1 MTTIKGMVEMPK
13 RKGESREDKKEQ
25 AVAQALANDK
35 KSVDQQLS
43 NMERLK
49 TLRLAQRNDRR
60 KQEEKE
66 NGSQ

>member
-1 MTTIKGMVEMPK
+1 MVEMPK

-25 AVAQALANDK
+25 AIAQALANDK

-49 TLRLAQRNDRR
+49 ALTLAQRNDRR